1 MSTPASGPDPADLD
15 PVHAAPGPDNQIAG
29 DQAALWN
36 GAAGQAWVDAQAILD
51 RMFASFEPMLV
62 DACVAAGGGRVLDVG
77 CGTGA
82 VTLAV
87 ARALGAEGR
96 CTGVDVSAPMIA
108 LARQRAAEAGSTAEF
123 LAADAA
129 RCPFAPATFD
139 AIVSRFGVMFF
150 DDAVAA
156 FAHLRAAARPGAT
169 LRCVVWRDA
178 AENPFMTT
186 AERAA
191 APLLPGLAPRRAD
204 GPGQFAFADP
214 AHVRTVLAQGG
225 WRDIA
230 IAPVDVACTFAASAL
245 PMYVARMGPV
255 ARCLETLADA
265 ALRERVAAVVEAAFA
280 PFVQGDVVRFDAA
293 CWRVEA
299 RAP

>member
-1 MSTPASGPDPADLD
+1 MHYRTHAPDPGT
-15 PVHAAPGPDNQIAG
+15 GPE
-29 DQAALWN
+29 DQTALWN
-36 GAAGQAWVDAQAILD
+36 GPAGRAWVEVQAILD

-62 DACVAAGGGRVLDVG
+62 EACLAAGGGRVLDVG

-82 VTLAV
+82 VTLAA
-87 ARALGAEGR
+87 ARALGAAGAR

-108 LARQRAAEAGSTAEF
+108 LARQRAAAESAPVVF
-123 LAADAA
+123 VQADAA
-129 RCPFAPATFD
+129 RHPFAPGTFD

-150 DDAVAA
+150 DDPPAA

-169 LRCVVWRDA
+169 LRCMAWREA
-178 AENPFMTT
+178 ADNPFMTA

-191 APLLPGLAPRRAD
+191 APLLPGPALRRPD

-214 AHVRTVLAQGG
+214 ARVRAVLAAGG
-225 WRDIA
+225 WQDIA
-230 IAPVDVACTFAASAL
+230 IVPVDVACTFAAADL
-245 PMYVARMGPV
+245 PVYLARMGPL
-255 ARCLETLADA
+255 ARRLETLADD
-265 ALRERVAAVVEAAFA
+265 ALRAQVEAVVEAAFA

-293 CWRVEA
+293 CWRIDA